1 VSAPRRN
8 RPLGPDPAA
17 DPVALATAVQRDA
30 ASPAASVVLRAAAG
44 AGKTKVLVDRFVRL
58 CLAGSRPKAILAV
71 TFTRKAAV
79 EIKDRLLQQAR
90 LYASLPEAELVERL
104 QELLGR
110 EPTAAERLRAARLH
124 AEVLEDLAGLQIGTI
139 HAFCQRIL
147 GRMAA
152 ELGLDPSFRVLEEE
166 EELWAEALDRLERE
180 AAADPR
186 DRVALAGLAA
196 APDAARR
203 ELTRLRH
210 DRVHLERWLDR
221 VRREHGAEPDT
232 PADLLTARRALFRQE
247 LSAELRGLLFAE
259 TPLAGSAEPDVQDL
273 LPPLRDAIAQ
283 LAGSGLDGVLAAE
296 PELTTGLQKQAAEL
310 REGLARVMVGLENL
324 TRAATAD
331 PAAAPQQEA
340 LLEDLRRLLLIGT
353 GQLRKLNGK
362 KDTAAA
368 RQAAWAGAAGPVLDL
383 LRLADRVALYRFNSE
398 LLRFGLR
405 ALDFYAELKRR
416 DRCVDFQDLEQ
427 LAWALLRSPAG
438 LAVQYRFD
446 EAVDHL
452 LVDEFQDTNRN
463 QWEILRPFAEEF
475 LAGESARGVQRTVF
489 LVGDVKQSIYG
500 FRGAEPALFG
510 EVALWL
516 ERQAGAPV
524 LSLPT
529 NFRSLPAVV
538 ESVGRLMTASP
549 LAELLPPGE
558 AAAARQVAARREA
571 TGEVTILP
579 VRRAAEGGSADH
591 LAASTAVRIVRYLL
605 RHGRVWEEGSP
616 LSCGDILV
624 LCRNRTHIAIYE
636 QAFRQAGIP
645 IVPAGRGLLARG
657 REVKDLLLLLRWLSF
672 PGDDAAL
679 AGVLRAPIFRVGEAT
694 LQRALA
700 RRDADPER
708 NLWHVL
714 QRHGESLGLAVE
726 VELLGSWLRRS
737 PFLSCH
743 DLLRW
748 IFRTGQ
754 LPERYGAALGEQAR
768 YNLLRLHDLALTP
781 VRGEAPTLRDFAEQ
795 IQRAGNTA
803 AEEEATPPERGSGRV
818 RLMTV
823 HGAKGLEA
831 PVVLLVDAAAPLRE
845 DTDRLVLAPPH
856 PDGPLLYGVRR
867 RHLQDPEAAVRAGS
881 PPVADLLRAAGER
894 ERRQQRREEADI
906 LYVAMTRARDAL
918 YVVGAEPARKGGRE
932 SYQDW
937 LEAAAASDLARS
949 ERAAGGGPSAAP
961 PYALADPAWLAEGA
975 AEATVGPAL
984 AGTVNAEGSCRA
996 WEPPPLPPLIQ
1007 LVQPSAHEE
1016 TMRAAAESGE
1026 EDGGSGGGNVSEGGG
1041 EDAAAGVA
1049 AAGRARSEALAHGEA
1064 VHLWLQVAAEQ
1075 GELPADSKP
1084 QDPRAQE
1091 AWEEARRVHMECT
1104 SGELAWIFHPERK
1117 GGTGYA
1123 EVPIL
1128 HRLPPP
1134 EGAGAAP
1141 ERRVVGVIDRLVVF
1155 PGRAE
1160 IVDYKS
1166 DRNAVTA
1173 EGRVRLLERYRPQLA
1188 AYRAAIA
1195 ALYPEREVRAHLLLT
1210 VPEGPQG
1217 AARLLTLPAGADSL
1231 SPEL

>member
-1 VSAPRRN
+1 MSEPRSRRPSASE
-8 RPLGPDPAA
+8 PAA
-17 DPVALATAVQRDA
+17 DPVAQATAVQREA

-58 CLAGSRPKAILAV
+58 CLAGSRPKSILAV

-79 EIKDRLLQQAR
+79 EIKDRLLQQTR
-90 LYASLPEAELVERL
+90 LFACLTAAELADGLR
-104 QELLGR
+104 ELLGR
-110 EPTAAERLRAARLH
+110 EPTPAERQRAARLH

-152 ELGLDPSFRVLEEE
+152 ELGLDPHFRVLEEE
-166 EELWAEALDRLERE
+166 EALWAEALDRLERE

-186 DRVALAGLAA
+186 ERDALAGLAT

-203 ELTRLRH
+203 ELTRLRR

-221 VRREHGAEPDT
+221 VRRERGAEPAG
-232 PADLLTARRALFRQE
+232 PADLLTARRAPLHGE
-247 LSAELRGLLFAE
+247 LTAELRQLLFVG
-259 TPLAGSAEPDVQDL
+259 TPLDGAAEPALPDL
-273 LPPLRDAIAQ
+273 LPRLREAIEG
-283 LAGSGLDGVLAAE
+283 LAGAGLESVLAAE
-296 PELTTGLQKQAAEL
+296 SAVTAGLQKQAAEL
-310 REGLARVMVGLENL
+310 REGLTGVRAGLQDL
-324 TRAATAD
+324 QDLAPAAAAD
-331 PAAAPQQEA
+331 PAAAAE
-340 LLEDLRRLLLIGT
+340 LETVLEDLRGVLLTGQ
-353 GQLRKLNGK
+353 GQLRKLHGK
-362 KDTAAA
+362 KETAAG
-368 RQAAWAGAAGPVLDL
+368 RQATWAAAAAPVLGL
-383 LRLADRVALYRFNSE
+383 LHLADRVTIYRFDSK

-405 ALDFYAELKRR
+405 ALDIYAELKRR

-475 LAGESARGVQRTVF
+475 LAGESARGVRRTVF

-516 ERQAGAPV
+516 ERQAGAPL

-538 ESVGRLMTASP
+538 QSVGRLMSSPP
-549 LAELLPPGE
+549 LADLLPPGE
-558 AAAARQVAARREA
+558 AAAARQVAARGEA
-571 TGEVTILP
+571 AGEVAILP
-579 VRRAAEGGSADH
+579 VRRADEGGAADH
-591 LAASTAVRIVRYLL
+591 LAAAAAVRIVRHLL
-605 RHGRVWEEGSP
+605 RCGRVWADGAP

-624 LCRNRTHIAIYE
+624 LCRSRNRITIYE

-645 IVPAGRGLLARG
+645 IAPAGRGLLARG

-679 AGVLRAPIFRVGEAT
+679 AGVLRAPILRVDEAT

-700 RRDADPER
+700 RLDGDRER
-708 NLWHVL
+708 SLWHVL
-714 QRHGESLGLAVE
+714 QQHAGDLGLAAE
-726 VELLGSWLRRS
+726 VELLGSWLGRS

-748 IFRTGQ
+748 IFRTGH

-768 YNLLRLHDLALTP
+768 YNLLRLHDLALAP
-781 VRGEAPTLRDFAEQ
+781 EQGEAPTLREFAEL
-795 IQRAGNTA
+795 IRRAGETA

-845 DTDRLVLAPPH
+845 DVDRLVLAPPQA
-856 PDGPLLYGVRR
+856 DGPLLYGVRR
-867 RHLQDPEAAVRAGS
+867 RHLQGSEEVAGAAAPPATDP
-881 PPVADLLRAAGER
+881 LRAAGEH
-894 ERRQQRREEADI
+894 ELRQQRREEADI

-937 LEAAAASDLARS
+937 LEAAAAADL
-949 ERAAGGGPSAAP
+949 AGGGSAAAA
-961 PYALADPAWLAEGA
+961 PYALADPAWLAGEAAEEATGA
-975 AEATVGPAL
+975 ALPVPA
-984 AGTVNAEGSCRA
+984 AAEGSCRA
-996 WEPPPLPPLIQ
+996 WEAPSLPPRIQ
-1007 LVQPSAHEE
+1007 LVQPSAHDE
-1016 TMRAAAESGE
+1016 TLRAAAETGE
-1026 EDGGSGGGNVSEGGG
+1026 EDDEDGGG
-1041 EDAAAGVA
+1041 EDAEAVAAGVA
-1049 AAGRARSEALAHGEA
+1049 AAGRARSQALAHGEA

-1075 GELPADSKP
+1075 GELSVENRPR
-1084 QDPRAQE
+1084 DPHARA
-1091 AWEEARRVHMECT
+1091 AWEEARRVYAECT
-1104 SGELAWIFHPERK
+1104 SGKLAWIFQPECE
-1117 GGTGYA
+1117 GGMGYA

-1128 HRLPPP
+1128 HHLPPP
-1134 EGAGAAP
+1134 EGATGAA

-1166 DRNAVTA
+1166 DRDAATA
-1173 EGRVRLLERYRPQLA
+1173 AGRDRLRERYGPQLA
-1188 AYRAAIA
+1188 AYRAAVA
-1195 ALYPEREVRAHLLLT
+1195 ALLPGHEVRAHLLLT
-1210 VPEGPQG
+1210 APAVPQ
-1217 AARLLTLPAGADSL
+1217 AAGRLLTLPADAGSRPLDD
-1231 SPEL
+1231 